1 LIHEPDKV
9 DMEDTIMLTEFGQYL
24 RKLRIDCKEL
34 LRDMAVKLEVT
45 SSFLSA
51 VETGKRNIPENWVK
65 KIIQFYSLD
74 FFEQEALKKA
84 ADNSAKT
91 VTMDLSKMVP
101 KKKETVLLF
110 ARTFDDVDDSAI
122 DEIRRLLNKK

>member
-1 LIHEPDKV
+1 
-9 DMEDTIMLTEFGQYL
+9 MLTEFGQYL